1 MKTVTIVLL
10 LFLCIPSL
18 AEAQVDYQTEIQP
31 IFNAS
36 CTSCHGSNGGV
47 NLRSY
52 SQLINS
58 IGNNYGT
65 NLVVPGDPDASGL
78 VDKIEANP
86 QFGSRMPSGGQLS
99 DSEIALIRTWIQ
111 EGANEVATSTET
123 IISNPSEFKLIGNY
137 PNPFNPST
145 NIVFDMPESARF
157 SIQVFSAHGALLY
170 EQQGSQAAGRANV
183 TIAMNG
189 QPSGLYFYR
198 VSAQVQGQNIVL
210 GIGRMTL
217 IK

>member
-1 MKTVTIVLL
+1 MKISTIALSLL
-10 LFLCIPSL
+10 LGLPTL
-18 AEAQVDYQTEIQP
+18 AAAQVDYETEIQP
-31 IFNAS
+31 IFTAS

-47 NLRSY
+47 SLRSY

-58 IGNNYGT
+58 VGNNYGT
-65 NLVVPGDPDASGL
+65 TLVVPGDPDASGL

-86 QFGSRMPSGGQLS
+86 QFGNRMPSGGQLS

-111 EGANEVATSTET
+111 EGANEVATTTEPIT
-123 IISNPSEFKLIGNY
+123 AQPTEFKLIGNY

-145 NIVFDMPESARF
+145 NIVFEMPESARY
-157 SIQVFSAHGALLY
+157 SIQVFSAHGALLF
-170 EQQGSQAAGRANV
+170 EQQGTQAAGRASV

-198 VSAQVQGQNIVL
+198 VSALSNGQNVVL
-210 GIGRMTL
+210 GTGRMTL